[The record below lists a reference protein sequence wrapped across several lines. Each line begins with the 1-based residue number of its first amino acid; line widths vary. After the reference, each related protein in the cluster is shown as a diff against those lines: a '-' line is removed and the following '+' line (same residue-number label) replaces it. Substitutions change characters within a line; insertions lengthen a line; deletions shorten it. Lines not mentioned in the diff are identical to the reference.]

1 MAKKKTETKTE
12 TKETKYDKKDE
23 AKPTE
28 PQMPTNLPPEVH
40 EKLKLIKEKLT
51 IFQQKVTEK
60 FDKYI
65 VGVALLPPPR
75 PPAPNLP
82 PDIYQEEQKR
92 YDQEKDKYHTLVL
105 IDDSEPTKMTKNE
118 LRDKLASIMDAAAKE
133 IDQNIYP
140 QTLLLS
146 ELWQNCYDGKYDLL
160 QLIGMSA
167 PIYDTGMLGAIR
179 IAELHKSMVLKK
191 FEKYIVAYVMAGS
204 LIQGKATKD
213 SDIDVFLVIDDTDV
227 KKMTRAEL
235 RDKLRAIIIGMGAE
249 AGEITGIRN
258 KINIQIYILT
268 DFWDSIRESNPVI
281 FTFLR
286 DGVPFYDRGIFM
298 PWKQLLK
305 MGKIKPSAEAI
316 DIFMSSGEQT
326 LDRVKFKLRDIGT
339 EDFFWGIHTPTQAA
353 LMLYGIPPPAPK
365 ETCGVLREVFVKKEG
380 LLEEEYVKILENV
393 IQVRKDIEHGVKKDV
408 TGKEIDKMLEDSEKY
423 MKRLKRLFTQIE
435 KLKEEESMLNMYDT
449 MQTILRDVLKLEG
462 VETAPEGEI
471 AHMFEEKLIA
481 TGKIPAKYL
490 RTLHSLIKV
499 KADYDAGKISKTEV
513 DKVRKDSGELIRFL
527 IDHMHR
533 KKAHELERA
542 RVRVKVG
549 QKYGEITLLGNTA
562 FIVRDMDAPDK
573 VMEKAPINADGSLG
587 NTGPCTP
594 EEYEQA
600 LAKLVPVRVTLREP
614 LFESLKRFFGKDYE
628 VLI

>member
-1 MAKKKTETKTE
+1 MAKKTKTE
-12 TKETKYDKKDE
+12 TKEEVKYEKK
-23 AKPTE
+23 AKEVSQELQLPA
-28 PQMPTNLPPEVH
+28 NLPPEVAD
-40 EKLKLIKEKLT
+40 KLKIIKEKLT
-51 IFQQKVTEK
+51 NFQKKITEK

-75 PPAPNLP
+75 APAPNLP
-82 PDIYQEEQKR
+82 PDVSAEEQKR
-92 YDQEKDKYHTLVL
+92 YEEEKDRYHTLVL
-105 IDDSEPTKMTKNE
+105 IDDTEPTKMSKGE
-118 LRDKLASIMDAAAKE
+118 LRDKLSAIMDVAAKE
-133 IDQNIYP
+133 IDANILP

-160 QLIGMSA
+160 DLIALSA

-179 IAELHKSMVLKK
+179 IAGLHKSMVLKK
-191 FEKYIVAYVMAGS
+191 FEKYIVAYVLAGS
-204 LIQGKATKD
+204 LVQGRSTKD
-213 SDIDVFLVIDDTDV
+213 SDIDVFVVIDDTDV

-339 EDFFWGIHTPTQAA
+339 EDFFWALSTPTQAA

-365 ETCGVLREVFVKKEG
+365 EIAGVIREVFVKKEG
-380 LLEEEYVKILENV
+380 LLEEEYVKIWENV
-393 IQVRKDIEHGVKKDV
+393 LQVRKDIEHGIRKEVS
-408 TGKEIDKMLEDSEKY
+408 GKEIDKLLEDSEKY
-423 MKRLKRLFTQIE
+423 TKRLKRLFTQIE
-435 KLKEEESMLNMYDT
+435 KLKEEESMMNTYDT
-449 MQTILRDVLKLEG
+449 MQTILRDVLKLEN
-462 VETAPEGEI
+462 VETAPTGEI
-471 AHMFEEKLIA
+471 ANIFEEKLIA
-481 TGKIPAKYL
+481 TGKVPAKFL
-490 RTLHSLIKV
+490 RTLHSLIKA
-499 KADYDAGKISKTEV
+499 KADYDSGKLTKTEV
-513 DKVRKDSGELIRFL
+513 DKTQKESNELIRFL
-527 IDHMHR
+527 IDYIHR
-533 KKAHELERA
+533 KKAHEFERA
-542 RVRVKVG
+542 KLRVKYG
-549 QKYGEITLLGNTA
+549 QKYGEITMLGNTA
-562 FIVRDMDAPDK
+562 FILRNMDAPETL
-573 VMEKAPINADGSLG
+573 EKAPVNPDGSLG

-594 EEYEQA
+594 EEFEQA
-600 LAKLVPVRVTLREP
+600 MTKLAPVRITLKEP

>member
-1 MAKKKTETKTE
+1 MAKRKEAAKEEKYEEKKYE
-12 TKETKYDKKDE
+12 KKE
-23 AKPTE
+23 AKE
-28 PQMPTNLPPEVH
+28 PELPANLSQEVA
-40 EKLKLIKEKLT
+40 EKLKNIKEKIT
-51 IFQQKVTEK
+51 AFQKKIVEK
-60 FDKYI
+60 FDKYV

-82 PDIYQEEQKR
+82 PDVFADEQKR
-92 YDQEKDKYHTLVL
+92 YEQEKDKYATLVL
-105 IDDSEPTKMTKNE
+105 IDDTEPTKMTKGE
-118 LRDKLASIMDAAAKE
+118 LRDKLSAIMDATAKE
-133 IDQNIYP
+133 IDPNILP

-179 IAELHKSMVLKK
+179 IAEVHKSMVLKK

-204 LIQGKATKD
+204 LVQGRATKD
-213 SDIDVFLVIDDTDV
+213 SDIDVFIVIDDTDV

-235 RDKLRAIIIGMGAE
+235 RDKLRAIIIGMGVE

-393 IQVRKDIEHGVKKDV
+393 IQVRKDIEHGVKKDI
-408 TGKEIDKMLEDSEKY
+408 TGKEIDKLLEDSEKY

-435 KLKEEESMLNMYDT
+435 KLKEEESMLNTYDT
-449 MQTILRDVLKLEG
+449 MQTILRDVLKMEG
-462 VETAPEGEI
+462 VESIPEKEI
-471 AHMFEEKLIA
+471 THLFEEKLIS
-481 TGKIPAKYL
+481 TGKIPAKFL
-490 RTLHSLIKV
+490 RNLHDLVKA
-499 KADYDAGKISKTEV
+499 KADYDAGKLSKTEV
-513 DKVRKDSGELIRFL
+513 EKVQKESNELIRFL
-527 IDHMHR
+527 IDYMHR
-533 KKAHELERA
+533 RKAHELERA
-542 RVRVKVG
+542 KLRIKHG

-562 FIVRDMDAPDK
+562 FIVRDMDSPDK
-573 VMEKAPINADGSLG
+573 IIEKAPVNPDGSLG
-587 NTGPCTP
+587 NSGPCTP
-594 EEYEQA
+594 EDFEQA
-600 LAKLVPVRVTLREP
+600 LAKLVPTRAVLKEP
-614 LFESLKRFFGKDYE
+614 LFESLKRFFGRDYE
-628 VLI
+628 LII